1 MASKRFVDVLEA
13 YNRSKKGQKVGEKD
27 WDYSII
33 PTNAAALKAKYK
45 LDFGKEIIPTD
56 KATIKNLYLAGM
68 EMLVTTGIYNCD
80 TGRVIKVTEEEVK
93 EGIKRAPKRL
103 LLGSH
108 RDSKEF
114 VPRKSNASAK
124 PVIQG
129 GPTGA
134 PVSEDVFIQLFQSY
148 AQEPIVDTIVSG
160 VMASCE
166 GVEVKTKTPWEIKA
180 TLAEIRAIREACTR
194 AGRPGMG
201 I

>member
-114 VPRKSNASAK
+114 VPRKGNASAK